1 MERESWAEKLNKDS
15 KDVGNLQKTAPNK
28 RCLSLLSDMGECFT
42 LESWQFQNL
51 CQYSIMMIMLTIT
64 LYNKIHCEVKKKKVF
79 LLKLLQPFSLSFCG
93 GWKIIFIVTR
103 MTDLIIHKNQ
113 YLIYAAVYIFQRE
126 GNNFVQK

>member
-1 MERESWAEKLNKDS
+1 
-15 KDVGNLQKTAPNK
+15 
-28 RCLSLLSDMGECFT
+28 
-42 LESWQFQNL
+42 
-51 CQYSIMMIMLTIT
+51 MMIMLTIT